1 MKKIAVSVAQC
12 YWYDNQP
19 GSCAKSRSLLMV
31 LGYFPLSFECMDSG
45 KQGHFSPMSL
55 LMIYAWSLYVLPFD
69 TNLELVHAGDRE
81 EQDRMQ
87 ESLAVKGFT

>member
-1 MKKIAVSVAQC
+1 MTTNQEAVLKVDLCS
-12 YWYDNQP
+12 WYLGTSPCPSNAWIP
-19 GSCAKSRSLLMV
+19 GS
-31 LGYFPLSFECMDSG
+31 
-45 KQGHFSPMSL
+45 QGHFSPMSL
-55 LMIYAWSLYVLPFD
+55 LMIYAWSLYVVPFD

>member
-1 MKKIAVSVAQC
+1 MKKVAVSVAQC

-31 LGYFPLSFECMDSG
+31 LRYFPCPLSALIPGSQD
-45 KQGHFSPMSL
+45 HFSPVSL
-55 LMIYAWSLYVLPFD
+55 LMIYAWSVCALPFE
-69 TNLELVHAGDRE
+69 TNLELVHTGDRE

-87 ESLAVKGFT
+87 GSSAVKGFT